1 MTKEYI
7 LGRLPR
13 LYRSDPWV
21 GAIFAASGMTLDQV
35 AEGILGV
42 YNSNWFDTM
51 AEEYVV
57 VYENAMG
64 ITPRADQTLED
75 RRSAIEARWKSAG
88 KVDVALLRSVAD
100 SWKKG
105 EVNVDFVDGKLVLAF
120 NSIYGV
126 PEELGGL
133 LAAIDEVKPAHLAL
147 VYTLRYLLLRDVH
160 GVMALAELGQTP
172 LNHFAGGER

>member
-1 MTKEYI
+1 MTKEHI

-21 GAIFAASGMTLDQV
+21 EAIFTASGMTLDQV
-35 AEGILGV
+35 AEAILGV

-51 AEEYVV
+51 AEEHVA
-57 VYENAMG
+57 VYEKAMG
-64 ITPRADQTLED
+64 IAPRAGQTLED

-88 KVDVALLRSVAD
+88 KVDVALLRAVAD

-105 EVNVDFVDGKLVLAF
+105 EVDVDFVDGKLVLAF

-126 PEELGGL
+126 PEDLEGL
-133 LAAIDEVKPAHLAL
+133 LAAIDEVKPAHLAVTYPHQYILIHEVHEVMTL
-147 VYTLRYLLLRDVH
+147 V
-160 GVMALAELGQTP
+160 ELEAQR
-172 LNHFAGGER
+172 LKRFAGGN